1 MFVCKVLKIVSCIH
15 TIKIIVT
22 AGPAGEESEAGA
34 CTAGH
39 PPPLPLPLQA
49 QLQAQHVDG
58 SLDIWSK
65 ED

>member
-1 MFVCKVLKIVSCIH
+1 M
-15 TIKIIVT
+15 VT

-39 PPPLPLPLQA
+39 PPALPHPLQA
-49 QLQAQHVDG
+49 EPQAQHLDG

>member
-1 MFVCKVLKIVSCIH
+1 MFAWKVLKIISCIH
-15 TIKIIVT
+15 TIEIMVT

-39 PPPLPLPLQA
+39 PPPLPHTLPA
-49 QLQAQHVDG
+49 QPQAQHVDG